1 MEQER
6 QLALDYKSQLINIE
20 KDQMDPTQRVVATE
34 DSNFDLAFFVQESTA
49 ERRRGGG
56 VAWDTL

>member
-6 QLALDYKSQLINIE
+6 QLALDYKSQLIE
-20 KDQMDPTQRVVATE
+20 KDQMDPIQRVVATE